1 MGRKSAKTILSPTK
15 LNTMFTNHGTLV
27 TIVPIYVPDEFEPDL
42 QAPPFS
48 SSGAA
53 IWDLIL
59 SVPMSVATA
68 DRVDTFEA
76 IIKDGTNGIEKQAS
90 DIVKEWNDG
99 SVDDVD
105 MYIDFKDLN
114 TNKTRSKSND
124 FLTNEPAA
132 YLGSVRIVA
141 KITPA

>member
-1 MGRKSAKTILSPTK
+1 
-15 LNTMFTNHGTLV
+15 
-27 TIVPIYVPDEFEPDL
+27 
-42 QAPPFS
+42 
-48 SSGAA
+48 
-53 IWDLIL
+53 
-59 SVPMSVATA
+59 MSVATA